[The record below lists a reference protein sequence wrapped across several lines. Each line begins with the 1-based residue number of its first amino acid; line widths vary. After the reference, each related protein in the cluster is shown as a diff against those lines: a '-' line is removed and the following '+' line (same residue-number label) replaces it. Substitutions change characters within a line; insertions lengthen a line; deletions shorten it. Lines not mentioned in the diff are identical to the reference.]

1 MNIIAVYELNKHIS
15 VVMKSR
21 KKVAIY
27 IVVSLILFSSC
38 QNGIKNVE
46 QLVREWEGKEIQF
59 PPNSVFTVQG
69 KDTIEYMGNSSSYK
83 IVTYVDSIGCTSCKL
98 QLLSWEE
105 FIHRVDSV
113 SYGKVSFLFY
123 FHPKDKSE
131 LRLIFRRDNFE
142 YPVCLDENDC
152 FNKLNHFPSDM
163 MFQTFL
169 LDRDNKVLAIG
180 NPVHNFKVKELYLKI
195 IKGEKIERRDESKVI
210 KTEVD
215 ASNISV
221 SLGRFDWQEEQKA
234 TFILK
239 NVGDKP
245 LVIQD
250 VATSCGCTT
259 VAYSKE
265 PALPGKEIALEVVY
279 KAEHPE
285 HFDKTITVY
294 CNTENSPLVLK
305 ISGDAK

>member
-1 MNIIAVYELNKHIS
+1 MN
-15 VVMKSR
+15 
-21 KKVAIY
+21 
-27 IVVSLILFSSC
+27 
-38 QNGIKNVE
+38 
-46 QLVREWEGKEIQF
+46 
-59 PPNSVFTVQG
+59 
-69 KDTIEYMGNSSSYK
+69 
-83 IVTYVDSIGCTSCKL
+83 
-98 QLLSWEE
+98 
-105 FIHRVDSV
+105 
-113 SYGKVSFLFY
+113 
-123 FHPKDKSE
+123 
-131 LRLIFRRDNFE
+131 
-142 YPVCLDENDC
+142 
-152 FNKLNHFPSDM
+152 
-163 MFQTFL
+163 FQTFL
-169 LDRDNKVLAIG
+169 LDRNNRVIAIG
-180 NPVHNFKVKELYLKI
+180 NPIYNPKVKELYLKI
-195 IKGEKIERRDESKVI
+195 IKGEKIERRDESIVI

-215 ASNISV
+215 ASYISV

-265 PALPGKEIALEVVY
+265 PALPGKEIDLEVVY

-294 CNTENSPLVLK
+294 CNAETSPLVLK

>member
-1 MNIIAVYELNKHIS
+1 MN
-15 VVMKSR
+15 
-21 KKVAIY
+21 
-27 IVVSLILFSSC
+27 
-38 QNGIKNVE
+38 
-46 QLVREWEGKEIQF
+46 
-59 PPNSVFTVQG
+59 
-69 KDTIEYMGNSSSYK
+69 
-83 IVTYVDSIGCTSCKL
+83 
-98 QLLSWEE
+98 
-105 FIHRVDSV
+105 
-113 SYGKVSFLFY
+113 
-123 FHPKDKSE
+123 
-131 LRLIFRRDNFE
+131 
-142 YPVCLDENDC
+142 
-152 FNKLNHFPSDM
+152 
-163 MFQTFL
+163 FQTFL
-169 LDRDNKVLAIG
+169 LDRNNRVIAIG
-180 NPVHNFKVKELYLKI
+180 NPIYNPKVKELYLKI

-221 SLGRFDWQEEQKA
+221 SLGRFDRQEEQKA

-265 PALPGKEIALEVVY
+265 PALPGKEIDLEVVY

-285 HFDKTITVY
+285 HFDKTIMVY
-294 CNTENSPLVLK
+294 CNAENSPLVLK

>member
-1 MNIIAVYELNKHIS
+1 MSCKLGLSQWQDFAVN
-15 VVMKSR
+15 
-21 KKVAIY
+21 
-27 IVVSLILFSSC
+27 
-38 QNGIKNVE
+38 
-46 QLVREWEGKEIQF
+46 
-59 PPNSVFTVQG
+59 
-69 KDTIEYMGNSSSYK
+69 
-83 IVTYVDSIGCTSCKL
+83 VDSIFPNTVHFQFVFQPYNL
-98 QLLSWEE
+98 NEIRLLLKRER
-105 FIHRVDSV
+105 FNHSV
-113 SYGKVSFLFY
+113 YI
-123 FHPKDKSE
+123 DK
-131 LRLIFRRDNFE
+131 N
-142 YPVCLDENDC
+142 NK
-152 FNKLNHFPSDM
+152 FNKLNKFPSNM
-163 MFQTFL
+163 NFQTFL
-169 LDRDNKVLAIG
+169 LDRNNRVIAIG
-180 NPVHNFKVKELYLKI
+180 NPIYNPKVKELYLKI

-265 PALPGKEIALEVVY
+265 PALPGKEIDLEVVY

-294 CNTENSPLVLK
+294 CNAETSPLVLK

>member
-1 MNIIAVYELNKHIS
+1 MN
-15 VVMKSR
+15 
-21 KKVAIY
+21 
-27 IVVSLILFSSC
+27 
-38 QNGIKNVE
+38 
-46 QLVREWEGKEIQF
+46 
-59 PPNSVFTVQG
+59 
-69 KDTIEYMGNSSSYK
+69 
-83 IVTYVDSIGCTSCKL
+83 
-98 QLLSWEE
+98 
-105 FIHRVDSV
+105 
-113 SYGKVSFLFY
+113 
-123 FHPKDKSE
+123 
-131 LRLIFRRDNFE
+131 
-142 YPVCLDENDC
+142 
-152 FNKLNHFPSDM
+152 
-163 MFQTFL
+163 FQTFL
-169 LDRDNKVLAIG
+169 LDRNNRVIAIG
-180 NPVHNFKVKELYLKI
+180 NPIYNPKVKELYLKI

-221 SLGRFDWQEEQKA
+221 SLGGFDWQEEQKA

-265 PALPGKEIALEVVY
+265 PALPGKEIDLEVVY

>member
-1 MNIIAVYELNKHIS
+1 M
-15 VVMKSR
+15 
-21 KKVAIY
+21 
-27 IVVSLILFSSC
+27 
-38 QNGIKNVE
+38 
-46 QLVREWEGKEIQF
+46 
-59 PPNSVFTVQG
+59 
-69 KDTIEYMGNSSSYK
+69 
-83 IVTYVDSIGCTSCKL
+83 
-98 QLLSWEE
+98 
-105 FIHRVDSV
+105 
-113 SYGKVSFLFY
+113 
-123 FHPKDKSE
+123 
-131 LRLIFRRDNFE
+131 
-142 YPVCLDENDC
+142 
-152 FNKLNHFPSDM
+152 
-163 MFQTFL
+163 
-169 LDRDNKVLAIG
+169 
-180 NPVHNFKVKELYLKI
+180 
-195 IKGEKIERRDESKVI
+195 
-210 KTEVD
+210 D

-279 KAEHPE
+279 KSEHPE

>member
-1 MNIIAVYELNKHIS
+1 MQEWKGREILYPNDMHFFMQGRDTLNADSIC
-15 VVMKSR
+15 M
-21 KKVAIY
+21 
-27 IVVSLILFSSC
+27 
-38 QNGIKNVE
+38 
-46 QLVREWEGKEIQF
+46 
-59 PPNSVFTVQG
+59 
-69 KDTIEYMGNSSSYK
+69 YK
-83 IVTYVDSIGCTSCKL
+83 IITYIDSIGCMSCKL
-98 QLLSWEE
+98 GLSQWQD
-105 FIHRVDSV
+105 FAVNVDS
-113 SYGKVSFLFY
+113 
-123 FHPKDKSE
+123 
-131 LRLIFRRDNFE
+131 I
-142 YPVCLDENDC
+142 
-152 FNKLNHFPSDM
+152 FPSNM
-163 MFQTFL
+163 NFQTFL
-169 LDRDNKVLAIG
+169 LDRNNRVIAIG
-180 NPVHNFKVKELYLKI
+180 NPIYNPKVKELYLKI

>member
-1 MNIIAVYELNKHIS
+1 MNRILYIS
-15 VVMKSR
+15 LSV
-21 KKVAIY
+21 
-27 IVVSLILFSSC
+27 ILFISC
-38 QNGIKNVE
+38 GNKDREI
-46 QLVREWEGKEIQF
+46 LVKLMQEWKGREILY
-59 PPNSVFTVQG
+59 PNDMHFFMQG
-69 KDTIEYMGNSSSYK
+69 RDTLNADSICMYK
-83 IVTYVDSIGCTSCKL
+83 IITYIDSIGCMSCKL
-98 QLLSWEE
+98 GLSQWQD
-105 FIHRVDSV
+105 FAVNVDSIFPNTV
-113 SYGKVSFLFY
+113 HFQFVFQPYKLNEIRLLLKRERFNHSVYI
-123 FHPKDKSE
+123 DK
-131 LRLIFRRDNFE
+131 N
-142 YPVCLDENDC
+142 NK
-152 FNKLNHFPSDM
+152 FNKLNKFPSNM
-163 MFQTFL
+163 NFQTFL
-169 LDRDNKVLAIG
+169 LDRNNRVIAIG
-180 NPVHNFKVKELYLKI
+180 NPIYNPKVK
-195 IKGEKIERRDESKVI
+195 
-210 KTEVD
+210 
-215 ASNISV
+215 
-221 SLGRFDWQEEQKA
+221 EQKA

>member
-1 MNIIAVYELNKHIS
+1 M
-15 VVMKSR
+15 
-21 KKVAIY
+21 
-27 IVVSLILFSSC
+27 
-38 QNGIKNVE
+38 
-46 QLVREWEGKEIQF
+46 
-59 PPNSVFTVQG
+59 
-69 KDTIEYMGNSSSYK
+69 
-83 IVTYVDSIGCTSCKL
+83 
-98 QLLSWEE
+98 
-105 FIHRVDSV
+105 
-113 SYGKVSFLFY
+113 
-123 FHPKDKSE
+123 
-131 LRLIFRRDNFE
+131 
-142 YPVCLDENDC
+142 
-152 FNKLNHFPSDM
+152 
-163 MFQTFL
+163 
-169 LDRDNKVLAIG
+169 
-180 NPVHNFKVKELYLKI
+180 
-195 IKGEKIERRDESKVI
+195 
-210 KTEVD
+210 D

-265 PALPGKEIALEVVY
+265 PALPGKEIDLEVVY

>member
-1 MNIIAVYELNKHIS
+1 MICIFFMQGRDTLNADSIC
-15 VVMKSR
+15 M
-21 KKVAIY
+21 
-27 IVVSLILFSSC
+27 
-38 QNGIKNVE
+38 
-46 QLVREWEGKEIQF
+46 
-59 PPNSVFTVQG
+59 
-69 KDTIEYMGNSSSYK
+69 YK
-83 IVTYVDSIGCTSCKL
+83 IITYIDSIGCMSCKL
-98 QLLSWEE
+98 GLSQWQD
-105 FIHRVDSV
+105 FAVNVDSIFPNTV
-113 SYGKVSFLFY
+113 HFQFVFQPYKLNEIRLLLKRERFNHSVYI
-123 FHPKDKSE
+123 DK
-131 LRLIFRRDNFE
+131 N
-142 YPVCLDENDC
+142 NK
-152 FNKLNHFPSDM
+152 FNKLNKFPSNM
-163 MFQTFL
+163 NFQTFL
-169 LDRDNKVLAIG
+169 LDRNNRVIAIG
-180 NPVHNFKVKELYLKI
+180 NPIYNPKVKELYLKI

-210 KTEVD
+210 KNRSGCQQYICF
-215 ASNISV
+215 AGSFLI
-221 SLGRFDWQEEQKA
+221 GRRNKKQL
-234 TFILK
+234 FILK

>member
-1 MNIIAVYELNKHIS
+1 MN
-15 VVMKSR
+15 
-21 KKVAIY
+21 
-27 IVVSLILFSSC
+27 
-38 QNGIKNVE
+38 
-46 QLVREWEGKEIQF
+46 
-59 PPNSVFTVQG
+59 
-69 KDTIEYMGNSSSYK
+69 
-83 IVTYVDSIGCTSCKL
+83 
-98 QLLSWEE
+98 
-105 FIHRVDSV
+105 
-113 SYGKVSFLFY
+113 
-123 FHPKDKSE
+123 
-131 LRLIFRRDNFE
+131 
-142 YPVCLDENDC
+142 
-152 FNKLNHFPSDM
+152 
-163 MFQTFL
+163 FQTFL
-169 LDRDNKVLAIG
+169 LDRNNRVIAIG
-180 NPVHNFKVKELYLKI
+180 NPIYNPKVKELYLKI
-195 IKGEKIERRDESKVI
+195 IKGGKIERRDESKVI

>member
-1 MNIIAVYELNKHIS
+1 MFFLLPLEYFGKLFFGGRFVLYEIS
-15 VVMKSR
+15 
-21 KKVAIY
+21 
-27 IVVSLILFSSC
+27 
-38 QNGIKNVE
+38 
-46 QLVREWEGKEIQF
+46 
-59 PPNSVFTVQG
+59 
-69 KDTIEYMGNSSSYK
+69 
-83 IVTYVDSIGCTSCKL
+83 
-98 QLLSWEE
+98 
-105 FIHRVDSV
+105 
-113 SYGKVSFLFY
+113 
-123 FHPKDKSE
+123 
-131 LRLIFRRDNFE
+131 LRLKSGE
-142 YPVCLDENDC
+142 
-152 FNKLNHFPSDM
+152 HF
-163 MFQTFL
+163 
-169 LDRDNKVLAIG
+169 VLRIIG
-180 NPVHNFKVKELYLKI
+180 NPILNPKIKELYLKI
-195 IKGEKIERRDESKVI
+195 IRGNDIVSTAGKGITQTKVHI
-210 KTEVD
+210 D
-215 ASNISV
+215 V
-221 SLGRFDWQEEQKA
+221 SFLHLGNFDWQEEQKA